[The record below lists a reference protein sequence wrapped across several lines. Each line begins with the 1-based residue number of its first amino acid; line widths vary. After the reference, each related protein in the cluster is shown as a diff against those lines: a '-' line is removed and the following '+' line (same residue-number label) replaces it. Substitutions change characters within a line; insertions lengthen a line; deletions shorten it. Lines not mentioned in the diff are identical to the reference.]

1 MKEVMMAIDDLE
13 AAQIDLLKR
22 WLQTYNTM
30 EQQNQLL
37 SQQVDY
43 LENKIAELEQ
53 KLLEA
58 SRCPLMA

>member
-53 KLLEA
+53 KLLED
-58 SRCPLMA
+58 SRCPLIA